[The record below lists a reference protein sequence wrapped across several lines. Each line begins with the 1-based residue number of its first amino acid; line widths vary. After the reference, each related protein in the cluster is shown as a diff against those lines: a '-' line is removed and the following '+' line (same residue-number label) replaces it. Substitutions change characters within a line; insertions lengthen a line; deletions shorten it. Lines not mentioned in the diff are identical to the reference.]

1 MTSDT
6 LASSCQINQP
16 NCHNDSYIVVHI
28 LLPGN
33 LLKWRFQDP
42 NSRNFDSFLGPRSM
56 HSSQIPLGTG
66 SQSVVPTRSGSIT
79 RELVSLDLTPDL
91 LNSETLVVEANNY
104 V

>member
-1 MTSDT
+1 
-6 LASSCQINQP
+6 
-16 NCHNDSYIVVHI
+16 
-28 LLPGN
+28 
-33 LLKWRFQDP
+33 
-42 NSRNFDSFLGPRSM
+42 M